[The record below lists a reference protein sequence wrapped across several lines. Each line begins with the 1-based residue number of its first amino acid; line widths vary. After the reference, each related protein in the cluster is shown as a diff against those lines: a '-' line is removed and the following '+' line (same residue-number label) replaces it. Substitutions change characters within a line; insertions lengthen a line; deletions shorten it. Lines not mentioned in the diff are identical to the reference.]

1 LCDRVGGLC
10 FDTTASNTGKKA
22 GACIL
27 LEEKLEHNMLYFA
40 CRHHIMELII
50 GAAFEKTAGAGGSSG
65 PEIKLFKRFRDQW
78 EFIDKESFQAAP
90 VDDFVHGALA
100 DVHSQILEFAQRQL
114 QQKQPRDD
122 YREFLELSIILIGE
136 VPPRGV
142 AFMAPGAMHH
152 ARWMA
157 KVLYA
162 MKIWLF
168 RQQFKLTAREEK
180 GARDLALFAVLVYL
194 KAWITAPSAISAPL
208 NDLQLMNQLLQYS
221 TIHEAISVATSK
233 KLSSHLWYLSQELVG
248 LALFD
253 DRVFATTKRLM
264 VAALQK
270 EDTDRPP
277 KRPEIP
283 LNSFNSC
290 TLDNLVT
297 NNSMNLFRLLN
308 LSTEFLS
315 TDPDMWEE
323 QESYAVAKRRLA
335 TLKVVNDTT
344 ERGVAL
350 IQEYNKTLTKDE
362 RDLQFLLQVVADHR
376 QLYPVANKTDLK

>member
-1 LCDRVGGLC
+1 
-10 FDTTASNTGKKA
+10 
-22 GACIL
+22 
-27 LEEKLEHNMLYFA
+27 
-40 CRHHIMELII
+40 
-50 GAAFEKTAGAGGSSG
+50 
-65 PEIKLFKRFRDQW
+65 
-78 EFIDKESFQAAP
+78 
-90 VDDFVHGALA
+90 
-100 DVHSQILEFAQRQL
+100 
-114 QQKQPRDD
+114 
-122 YREFLELSIILIGE
+122 
-136 VPPRGV
+136 
-142 AFMAPGAMHH
+142 MAPGAMHH

-308 LSTEFLS
+308 LPTEFLS

-323 QESYAVAKRRLA
+323 QESYAVAKN
-335 TLKVVNDTT
+335 VVLP
-344 ERGVAL
+344 R
-350 IQEYNKTLTKDE
+350 
-362 RDLQFLLQVVADHR
+362 
-376 QLYPVANKTDLK
+376 